1 MIFSACERFT
11 WIFAVLRNKIVFL
24 NQNYSSP
31 LTPNPSRARSSYRN
45 GTKKPKMEKKKQEK
59 RRMAEREII
68 ETKFSG
74 LRKRGCSSNNSDGDN
89 ETNHPVPF
97 LEAFTMLQP
106 LTTPRCCD
114 SFFILR
120 ITTIYFNRMN
130 RISRARR
137 RLKKYHTQTHTHTVT
152 KLNTSIWEIQSME
165 SEPKIDWNLRKVQ
178 CKCDVCAFYF
188 NRFRNCT
195 AFVIEWLVCQKNKK
209 VGVWLWVFVFVCV
222 CVCGRMYV

>member
-1 MIFSACERFT
+1 
-11 WIFAVLRNKIVFL
+11 
-24 NQNYSSP
+24 
-31 LTPNPSRARSSYRN
+31 
-45 GTKKPKMEKKKQEK
+45 
-59 RRMAEREII
+59 MAEREII

-137 RLKKYHTQTHTHTVT
+137 RLKKYHTQTHTHTHGYKT
-152 KLNTSIWEIQSME
+152 KYIYLGDSIDGKRTKNWLKLAKSSMQMWRLCFLFQSI
-165 SEPKIDWNLRKVQ
+165 SELYCFCHRM
-178 CKCDVCAFYF
+178 A
-188 NRFRNCT
+188 
-195 AFVIEWLVCQKNKK
+195 
-209 VGVWLWVFVFVCV
+209 CV
-222 CVCGRMYV
+222 PEK